1 MLSMLERVARPARAG
16 ARALGLWAAGSP
28 RAAAGAALLGLAAAW
43 AVAAVGAS
51 TGPTEAERRGQAYQ
65 PPAEAPATEPPP
77 RHDVYIGFANLPEP
91 SPQRRLDA
99 DEPVRRLRAIE
110 IPQRRAVAAAP
121 APEPASILEPA
132 APRASTE
139 PQPAPR
145 RPVRRAPAAWIPPG
159 EFLESPLAGVPSV
172 SAVAGDVPVV
182 AAGAPVEPAPKPVP
196 IAAIPVSQKPNP
208 VPGVVPAAPK
218 PGSPAPVKPA
228 VKPLPV
234 AVAEP
239 IAKPR
244 PLPVAVPEPIAKPKP
259 VAVAE
264 PIARPKPVAVTD
276 PIRPGPVTAAPGPDI
291 VIGRNHDVAR
301 PATPPVALP
310 AHPAS
315 PIGGSVAAALG
326 DVFAIGDAGPEAPG
340 FTSRGGLVDLRPI
353 FLFAVGEDVVLVPEP
368 GTLLLLGGGILGL
381 GFAARRR

>member
-1 MLSMLERVARPARAG
+1 
-16 ARALGLWAAGSP
+16 
-28 RAAAGAALLGLAAAW
+28 
-43 AVAAVGAS
+43 
-51 TGPTEAERRGQAYQ
+51 
-65 PPAEAPATEPPP
+65 
-77 RHDVYIGFANLPEP
+77 
-91 SPQRRLDA
+91 
-99 DEPVRRLRAIE
+99 
-110 IPQRRAVAAAP
+110 
-121 APEPASILEPA
+121 
-132 APRASTE
+132 
-139 PQPAPR
+139 
-145 RPVRRAPAAWIPPG
+145 VRRAPAAWIPPG
-159 EFLESPLAGVPSV
+159 EFLESPLAAAVPSA
-172 SAVAGDVPVV
+172 SAVAGDVPVA
-182 AAGAPVEPAPKPVP
+182 AAGTAPGVPVEPALKPVP

-208 VPGVVPAAPK
+208 VPGAVPAAPK
-218 PGSPAPVKPA
+218 PGAPAPVKPA
-228 VKPLPV
+228 VK
-234 AVAEP
+234 
-239 IAKPR
+239 

-291 VIGRNHDVAR
+291 VIGRGHDVTR

-340 FTSRGGLVDLRPI
+340 FTSRGGLVDLRPV
-353 FLFAVGEDVVLVPEP
+353 FLFAVGEDVILVPEP